1 MSILSGATTYA
12 LGQVAIGQMASG
24 GTLLDLDL
32 EWAKQAYKEAFKK
45 GKDVASKLEKDK
57 ASVSELTEA
66 LEKLGELKEKGVI
79 TEAEFEEQKGK
90 LLERI

>member
-1 MSILSGATTYA
+1 
-12 LGQVAIGQMASG
+12 
-24 GTLLDLDL
+24 
-32 EWAKQAYKEAFKK
+32 
-45 GKDVASKLEKDK
+45 VASKLEKDK